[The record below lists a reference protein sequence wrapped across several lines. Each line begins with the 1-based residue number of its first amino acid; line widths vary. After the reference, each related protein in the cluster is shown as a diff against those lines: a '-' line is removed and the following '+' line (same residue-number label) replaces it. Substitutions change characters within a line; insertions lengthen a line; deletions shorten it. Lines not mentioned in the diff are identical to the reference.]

1 MTNSS
6 DEITT
11 DLDEATAKFVA
22 LENFSKLESSLAK
35 SGSTSAVILTFQ
47 DYWSAATYPERQA
60 LAVAHGIGVARA
72 GEKPQDGG

>member
-22 LENFSKLESSLAK
+22 LENYRRLESSLAK
-35 SGSTSAVILTFQ
+35 SDSTSAVILTFQ
-47 DYWSAATYPERQA
+47 DYWSAATYPEQNSDLIHSNPA
-60 LAVAHGIGVARA
+60 
-72 GEKPQDGG
+72 